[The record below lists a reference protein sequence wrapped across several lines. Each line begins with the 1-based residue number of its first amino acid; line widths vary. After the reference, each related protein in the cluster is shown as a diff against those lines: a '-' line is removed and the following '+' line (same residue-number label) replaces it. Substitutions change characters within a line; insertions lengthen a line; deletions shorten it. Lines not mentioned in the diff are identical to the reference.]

1 MSAKEQDPGHHVTGV
16 ILWAIDG
23 HERTAAAP
31 STFLAI
37 PGPKKGTFLAR
48 NEPCGVSV
56 NIGSTMGVM
65 RPSLC
70 PMMAPAPG
78 RSSAATH

>member
-1 MSAKEQDPGHHVTGV
+1 MSAKEQDPGHMVAGV

-23 HERTAAAP
+23 HERNAAAP
-31 STFLAI
+31 STFLAV
-37 PGPKKGTFLAR
+37 PGPEKGTFLAR

-65 RPSLC
+65 RPSLY